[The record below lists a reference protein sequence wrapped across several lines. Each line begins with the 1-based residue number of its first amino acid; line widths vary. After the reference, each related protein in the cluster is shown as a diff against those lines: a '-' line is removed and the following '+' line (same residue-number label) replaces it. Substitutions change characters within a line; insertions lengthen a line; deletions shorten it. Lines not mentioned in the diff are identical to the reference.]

1 MKKLNQFLIV
11 GGVALTL
18 ALSGVLVLAQ
28 VGGGGGA
35 GGGNGGG
42 GNGGGGFGGAG
53 GFRGGNGNFAPG
65 GARRG
70 GAGFDPSQMLPLF
83 MEAIRQHIE
92 VANDDEWNVIEPR
105 LEKAVKLKIE
115 VLTLGLDGL
124 GDMFGQFGGGG
135 AGGGMMRLGGLMG
148 DPDPS
153 VEALKTALDN
163 NAPTAELK
171 AAMAKV
177 REFRQQ
183 KRAALAKAQQDLK
196 DILSIRQEA
205 TLLRV
210 GLLD

>member
-1 MKKLNQFLIV
+1 MKKLNQLLV
-11 GGVALTL
+11 GGGIALTL

-28 VGGGGGA
+28 VGGGGGGN
-35 GGGNGGG
+35 GGGNGAG
-42 GNGGGGFGGAG
+42 G
-53 GFRGGNGNFAPG
+53 GFRGGNNANFAAG
-65 GARRG
+65 RG
-70 GAGFDPSQMLPLF
+70 GGRGGFDISQVMPMF
-83 MEAIRQHIE
+83 MEAIRLHLE

-135 AGGGMMRLGGLMG
+135 GAGAMTRFGGLMG

-153 VEALKTALDN
+153 VGALKTALDN
-163 NAPTAELK
+163 NAPVAEVK

-196 DILSIRQEA
+196 DILSVRQEA

>member
-1 MKKLNQFLIV
+1 MKKLNQFLVV

-18 ALSGVLVLAQ
+18 ALSGVIVVGQ
-28 VGGGGGA
+28 VGGGGGN

-42 GNGGGGFGGAG
+42 GGFGGG
-53 GFRGGNGNFAPG
+53 IRGGNANFAGG

-70 GAGFDPSQMLPLF
+70 GGFDPSQMLPLF
-83 MEAIRQHIE
+83 MEMIRPHLE

-105 LEKAVKLKIE
+105 LEKAIKLKIE
-115 VLTLGLDGL
+115 VIAGGLDGL

-135 AGGGMMRLGGLMG
+135 GGGGMTALGGLLG
-148 DPDPS
+148 EPDPS
-153 VEALKTALDN
+153 VNLLKTALDN
-163 NAPTAELK
+163 HAPGAEIK
-171 AAMAKV
+171 ADMAKV
-177 REFRQQ
+177 RDARQQ

-196 DILSIRQEA
+196 DILSVRQEA

>member
-1 MKKLNQFLIV
+1 MKKLNQFLVV

-18 ALSGVLVLAQ
+18 ALSGVIVLAQ
-28 VGGGGGA
+28 VGGG
-35 GGGNGGG
+35 NGGG
-42 GNGGGGFGGAG
+42 GAGNGGGGF
-53 GFRGGNGNFAPG
+53 RGGNNANFAG
-65 GARRG
+65 GRG
-70 GAGFDPSQMLPLF
+70 GGRGGFDISQVMPLF
-83 MEAIRQHIE
+83 MEGIRLHLE

-105 LEKAVKLKIE
+105 LEKSVKLKIE

-135 AGGGMMRLGGLMG
+135 GAMARFGGLMG

-153 VEALKTALDN
+153 VDALKTALDN
-163 NAPTAELK
+163 NAPVAEVK

-196 DILSIRQEA
+196 DILSVRQEA

>member
-1 MKKLNQFLIV
+1 
-11 GGVALTL
+11 
-18 ALSGVLVLAQ
+18 
-28 VGGGGGA
+28 
-35 GGGNGGG
+35 
-42 GNGGGGFGGAG
+42 
-53 GFRGGNGNFAPG
+53 
-65 GARRG
+65 
-70 GAGFDPSQMLPLF
+70 
-83 MEAIRQHIE
+83 

-105 LEKAVKLKIE
+105 LEKSVKLKIE

-135 AGGGMMRLGGLMG
+135 GGGGMARFGGLMG

-153 VEALKTALDN
+153 VDALKTALDN
-163 NAPTAELK
+163 NAPVAEVK

-196 DILSIRQEA
+196 DILSVRQEA

>member
-1 MKKLNQFLIV
+1 MKKLNQFLVV

-18 ALSGVLVLAQ
+18 ALSGVIVVGQ
-28 VGGGGGA
+28 VGGGGGN
-35 GGGNGGG
+35 GGNGGG
-42 GNGGGGFGGAG
+42 GGFGG
-53 GFRGGNGNFAPG
+53 GFRGGNANFAGG

-70 GAGFDPSQMLPLF
+70 GGFDPSQMLPLF
-83 MEAIRQHIE
+83 MEMIRPHLE

-115 VLTLGLDGL
+115 VIASGLDGL

-135 AGGGMMRLGGLMG
+135 GGMTALGGLLG
-148 DPDPS
+148 EPDPS
-153 VEALKTALDN
+153 VGALKTALDSK
-163 NAPTAELK
+163 APAAEVK
-171 AAMAKV
+171 ADMAKV
-177 REFRQQ
+177 RDARQQ

-196 DILSIRQEA
+196 DILSVRQEA

>member
-1 MKKLNQFLIV
+1 MKKLNQFLVV

-18 ALSGVLVLAQ
+18 ALSGVIVLAQ
-28 VGGGGGA
+28 VGGGGG
-35 GGGNGGG
+35 GGNGGG
-42 GNGGGGFGGAG
+42 GAGNGGG
-53 GFRGGNGNFAPG
+53 GFRGGNNANFAG
-65 GARRG
+65 GRG
-70 GAGFDPSQMLPLF
+70 GGRGGFDISQVMPLF
-83 MEAIRQHIE
+83 MEGIRLHLE

-105 LEKAVKLKIE
+105 LEKSVKLKIE

-135 AGGGMMRLGGLMG
+135 GGGAMARFGGLMG

-153 VEALKTALDN
+153 VDALKTALDN
-163 NAPTAELK
+163 NAPVAEVK

-196 DILSIRQEA
+196 DILSVRQEA